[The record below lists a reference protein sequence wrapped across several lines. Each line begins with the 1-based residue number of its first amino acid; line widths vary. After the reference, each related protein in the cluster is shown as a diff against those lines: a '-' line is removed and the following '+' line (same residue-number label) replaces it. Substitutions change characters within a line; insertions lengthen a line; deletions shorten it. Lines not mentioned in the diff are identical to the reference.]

1 MFNQHEVGQRWA
13 LRENDD
19 HTIVPIRSD
28 NWVSKI
34 NIGRVELDRSR
45 WYLREPSHC
54 AYKDKPSLVP
64 FLPELLFLAERFG
77 ICQGDVT
84 QMVLSTLLSQLQMVG
99 QKHTSKD
106 YVPHD
111 CGFVEALESPFQ
123 SDCRGALFGT
133 IPKQS
138 KPAHSIESRSFSLR
152 WVVSLFPLPKRSD
165 RPSRKSLSLLQN
177 FRFCFWIRGSFAQL

>member
-1 MFNQHEVGQRWA
+1 MAELSSTGQDSTC
-13 LRENDD
+13 ENPP
-19 HTIVPIRSD
+19 TVLIRISPP
-28 NWVSKI
+28 W
-34 NIGRVELDRSR
+34 
-45 WYLREPSHC
+45 
-54 AYKDKPSLVP
+54 
-64 FLPELLFLAERFG
+64 FLFLSELLFLAECFG
-77 ICQGDVT
+77 ICQGDIT

-99 QKHTSKD
+99 QKTHLQRLRAT
-106 YVPHD
+106 V

-123 SDCRGALFGT
+123 SDCRGALF
-133 IPKQS
+133 PERFQKQS